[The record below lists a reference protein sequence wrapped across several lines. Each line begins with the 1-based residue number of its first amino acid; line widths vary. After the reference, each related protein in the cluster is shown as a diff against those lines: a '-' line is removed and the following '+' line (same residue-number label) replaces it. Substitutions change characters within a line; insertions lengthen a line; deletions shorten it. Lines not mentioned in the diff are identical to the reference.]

1 MALTKVTYSMIE
13 GATANIL
20 DFGASTANSA
30 ADNAAAINSAIQAAD
45 AVFIPS
51 GVFLSNTITLRSG
64 VSIYGNGASSV
75 LSFPA
80 GQTGVYGLSSGA
92 GTYLENVTLS
102 NLKLLGAVAASGFSE
117 FVHLI
122 NVNGVRNFSVENC
135 QIVGFQGDGLYLGAH
150 SDNTRHNLNVSI
162 TNCLFDG
169 VNKDNRNGISVID
182 CDDLKVRG
190 CTFKRLTRSNM
201 PGPIDVEPN
210 VNANTVKNTSVIG
223 NSFEDTD
230 AAAGV
235 FTVAIVGKT
244 LTVDP
249 VNFDFSH
256 NIVNVD
262 VRVVT
267 FLVDG
272 TYTSNHKLN
281 IIGNTGTC
289 QAALNIYPKWKS
301 GCFSNNVLSAP
312 DPSNIGFT
320 AGDDIENVSITGNAF
335 DGLNTSTRAF
345 NVRDGSGVTI
355 AGNTFT
361 NFTTYGFLCGIAGG
375 TLSNVSITGNTFVN
389 VGAYAVGSSG
399 GIDGSTC
406 TYMNNTSAVTH
417 QFPAWRTDD
426 TGNITNGDSSPTTF
440 NADNL
445 PSAFARQGIFRSA
458 ISGDTAVPNTNGY
471 QGLLETHC
479 EAGQNGRKWKYQV
492 YWPANNT
499 TKLNSFYLRKAANAT
514 DTWESWAEVAGV

>member
-20 DFGASTANSA
+20 DFGASPSNSA
-30 ADNAAAINSAIQAAD
+30 ADNTTAINAAIQAANSIY
-45 AVFIPS
+45 IPS
-51 GVFLSNTITLRSG
+51 GVFTTNFITLRSG
-64 VSIYGNGASSV
+64 VSIYGAGPSSI

-80 GQTGVYGLSSGA
+80 GQSGLYGLSSGA
-92 GTYLENVTLS
+92 GSYLEDITLS
-102 NLKLLGAVAASGFSE
+102 NFKLLGAVAASGFSE

-122 NVNGVRNFSVENC
+122 NVNGVRNLLIDGVQF
-135 QIVGFQGDGLYLGAH
+135 VGFQGDGLYLGAH
-150 SDNTRHNLNVSI
+150 SDNTRHNINVSV

-169 VNKDNRNGISVID
+169 VNKDNRNGISAID
-182 CDDLKVRG
+182 CDGLKVSG
-190 CTFKRLTRSNM
+190 CSFKRLTRSNM

-210 VNANTVKNTSVIG
+210 VNANTVRNISVIG

-230 AAAGV
+230 AAIGV

-262 VRVVT
+262 VRVVS

-272 TYTSNHKLN
+272 TYTSDHNLTIVGN
-281 IIGNTGTC
+281 IGTC
-289 QAALNIYPKWKS
+289 LAALNIYPKWKS
-301 GCFSNNVLSAP
+301 GCFSNNVLSASS
-312 DPSNIGFT
+312 PSNIGFT

-355 AGNTFT
+355 AGNTFK
-361 NFTTYGFLCGIAGG
+361 NFTAYGFLCGIASG

-389 VGAYAVGSSG
+389 VGTYAVGSSG

-426 TGNITNGDSSPTTF
+426 TGNITNGDTLPTTF

-458 ISGDTAVPNTNGY
+458 IRGDTAVPNTNGY
-471 QGLLETHC
+471 EGLLETHC

-499 TKLNSFYLRKAANAT
+499 TNVKSFYLRKAANAT
-514 DTWESWAEVAGV
+514 DTWETWAEVVGV